1 MNDECKIGFFGVVG
15 RTNVGKS
22 TLVNALVGQKVS
34 IVTHKVQTTK
44 SKVLGIFTEGDS
56 QVVLIDTPGLFRS
69 KGIEGAKMVG
79 ESWNEIHGTNNL
91 LLIVDISKNVKDQLS
106 VLNNTENMHVTLVFN
121 KIDRVNK
128 TIIPPIIK
136 QITNEHSNVESVF
149 LISAI
154 NDDGVDDLR
163 RHLLSK
169 CVSGDWAFESGTV
182 TNLPFNKFAAEIT
195 REKVYELVN
204 KEVPYKCEVETVK
217 VDGNNIYQT
226 IYVRKESHKPIVIGK
241 NGSKIRSIGTSSRIE
256 LSILFRKKF
265 NLFLNVELLIKQ

>member
-1 MNDECKIGFFGVVG
+1 MNDEYKIGFFGVVG

-106 VLNNTENMHVTLVFN
+106 VLNNTKNMHVTLVFN

-128 TIIPPIIK
+128 MIIPPIIK
-136 QITNEHSNVESVF
+136 ELTAKYSNVESVF

-154 NDDGVDDLR
+154 NYDGVDDLK
-163 RHLLSK
+163 RHLVSK
-169 CVSGDWAFESGTV
+169 CVPGDWAFESGTV

-241 NGSKIRSIGTSSRIE
+241 NGAKIRSIGTSSRIE

-265 NLFLNVELLIKQ
+265 NLFLNVELLVKQ